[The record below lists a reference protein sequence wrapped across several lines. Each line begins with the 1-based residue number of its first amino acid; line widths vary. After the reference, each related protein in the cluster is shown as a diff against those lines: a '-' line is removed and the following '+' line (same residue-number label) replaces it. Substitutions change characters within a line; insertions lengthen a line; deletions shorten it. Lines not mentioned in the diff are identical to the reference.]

1 MNIKDKLKLF
11 NRIRDD
17 KHAGADF
24 RLLVAKVPSYP
35 YITRFSRD
43 VRRYAYDILYA
54 LLDVA
59 SEEEIVENRKLL
71 DGKKQEKKNTP
82 KKTPKQGSS
91 KTSSKNA
98 ESKSESKE
106 EEIAEDGSSK
116 TLTDDSSKKK
126 QSRKRR
132 NTPTSIG

>member
-17 KHAGADF
+17 KHADADL
-24 RLLVAKVPSYP
+24 RLLVAKNPSYP

-59 SEEEIVENRKLL
+59 SEEEIIENRKPR
-71 DGKKQEKKNTP
+71 DGKKKEDKNTSA
-82 KKTPKQGSS
+82 KKSGNGSS
-91 KTSSKNA
+91 KTSSKA
-98 ESKSESKE
+98 SSKNSKKE
-106 EEIAEDGSSK
+106 TKPKGKGIADDGSSK

-126 QSRKRR
+126 
-132 NTPTSIG
+132 

>member
-24 RLLVAKVPSYP
+24 RLLVAKNPSYP

-59 SEEEIVENRKLL
+59 SEEEIIENRKPL

-82 KKTPKQGSS
+82 KKTSKQGSS

-98 ESKSESKE
+98 KSKSESKE
-106 EEIAEDGSSK
+106 EEIADDGSSK

-126 QSRKRR
+126 
-132 NTPTSIG
+132 